1 MAAEET
7 LTDKALNIA
16 RKRGIARAK
25 DFRDAGIPPSY
36 LTRLCR
42 QGRLDRLARGLY
54 QLANPEHLDAS
65 HSLAEAARLVPHG
78 VISLLSALKYHQ
90 LTTQLPHAVWL
101 TLDHKAR
108 APARLP
114 FRSEIVRAS
123 GEAFTT
129 GCMTVIIEGVTVM
142 MYDPAKTIVDCFK
155 YRSRVGLDVAIEALR
170 DGLRQRKVTRS
181 DLQRYARICRVE
193 NVMRPHLETLA

>member
-1 MAAEET
+1 MAKT
-7 LTDKALNIA
+7 LTLMEKAIAIA
-16 RKRGIARAK
+16 RERGIARAK
-25 DFRDAGIPPSY
+25 DFREAGIPPAH
-36 LTRLCR
+36 LTRLCQ
-42 QGRLDRLARGLY
+42 QGRLERLARGLY
-54 QLANPEHLDAS
+54 QLANPDHMDAA
-65 HSLAEAARLVPHG
+65 HNLAEAARLAPHG

-101 TLDHKAR
+101 TLEHKAR
-108 APARLP
+108 VPARLP

-123 GEAFTT
+123 GEAFTAGVMNIT
-129 GCMTVIIEGVTVM
+129 IEGVSVP

-170 DGLRQRKVTRS
+170 DGLRQKKVTRP

-193 NVMRPHLETLA
+193 NVMRPHLETLL